1 MNGIGRIILDFDNT
15 LFDTDAFKR
24 ALSGALTELGVTRE
38 MFWQMYPRVLDHGGE
53 RLGYSPDRH
62 AKVLHELLPDVD
74 PYQATVLLERVVDR
88 AADFLFPD
96 TRDFLSRMISLNVP
110 LMLLSRGD
118 EWFQRR
124 KIAASGL
131 DRFVHEIHAGPE
143 AKTHRIATFT
153 EAPGKTV
160 LVNDHVE
167 ETRDIVKARPAWIPV
182 LKRRD
187 DIPPE
192 KYLSVGMLNFGTL
205 TEIRDFLTVFHATNA
220 HL

>member
-24 ALSGALTELGVTRE
+24 ALSGALVELGVTRE
-38 MFWQMYPRVLDHGGE
+38 MFWQLYPRVLDHGGE

-62 AKVLHELLPDVD
+62 AKLLHELLPDID
-74 PYQATVLLERVVDR
+74 PYQASVLLDRVVDR

-96 TRDFLSRMISLNVP
+96 AREFLSRMISLNVP

-131 DRFVHEIHAGPE
+131 DRFVHEIHTGPE
-143 AKTHRIATFT
+143 AKVKIITTF
-153 EAPGKTV
+153 PDVSGKTV
-160 LVNDHVE
+160 LVNDHLE
-167 ETRDIVKARPAWIPV
+167 ETREILKIRPTWMPV
-182 LKRRD
+182 LKRRL

-192 KYLSVGMLNFGTL
+192 KYLSVGMLNFRTL
-205 TEIRDFLTVFHATNA
+205 TEIRDYLTVFHATNA